1 MTTLSPITTTF
12 GRRNINT
19 NPVSMKYF
27 LKCAVNNKAGGGE
40 TANGIESGK
49 RADGEN
55 EEDKTN

>member
-1 MTTLSPITTTF
+1 
-12 GRRNINT
+12 
-19 NPVSMKYF
+19 MKYF

-55 EEDKTN
+55 EEDKTNQIPINNVKSNKLS